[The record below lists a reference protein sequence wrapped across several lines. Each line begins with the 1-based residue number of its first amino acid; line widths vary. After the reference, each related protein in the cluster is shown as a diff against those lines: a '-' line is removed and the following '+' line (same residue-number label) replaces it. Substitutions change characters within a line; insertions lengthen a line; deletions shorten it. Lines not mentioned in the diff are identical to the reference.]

1 MESVIFKAQPNR
13 KAIPIGNALI
23 LLFLIICLETGSI
36 FLYPMFIEKA
46 RMSPIFFTAIQ
57 RIADLAIIL
66 ILIFKWGYC
75 FEHLGLAA
83 NRFKKGI
90 IHGLFWCLGFGLLV
104 VVLGAGLYLFGVN
117 PFSFLGY
124 TNNRSLTGLITYIL
138 VGCFL
143 GPMVEDLLFT
153 GLIYNGLRTK
163 LNIAFSSLI
172 VSILFASIHALV
184 YGFVSISLII
194 QFIGGLLFTLSF
206 EFSGSLLTPMIIHWC
221 GNMAIL
227 TIQILA

>member
-1 MESVIFKAQPNR
+1 MAP
-13 KAIPIGNALI
+13 L
-23 LLFLIICLETGSI
+23 
-36 FLYPMFIEKA
+36 
-46 RMSPIFFTAIQ
+46 FFTAIQ

-66 ILIFKWGYC
+66 GFIFKWGYC
-75 FEHLGLAA
+75 FDHLGLSA

-104 VVLGAGLYLFGVN
+104 VLIGAGLYSFGVN
-117 PFSFLGY
+117 SRLFLGHIK
-124 TNNRSLTGLITYIL
+124 TWTLTGLINYIL

-153 GLIYNGLRTK
+153 GLIYNGLRAK
-163 LNIAFSSLI
+163 LNIAFSALI
-172 VSILFASIHALV
+172 VSILFAFVHAFV
-184 YGFVSISLII
+184 HGFISISLII
-194 QFIGGLLFTLSF
+194 QFMGGLLFTLSF

-227 TIQILA
+227 TIQII